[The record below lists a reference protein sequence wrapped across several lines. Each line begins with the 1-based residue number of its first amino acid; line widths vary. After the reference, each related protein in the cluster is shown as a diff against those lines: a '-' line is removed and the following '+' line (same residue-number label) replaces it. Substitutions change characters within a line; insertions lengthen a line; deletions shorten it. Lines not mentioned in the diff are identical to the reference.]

1 MWTPTVAG
9 DSLAVEFYLLRGAK
23 KRDLRF
29 SVPRVSHLDE
39 HPMRSDHIGR
49 SRCGNHVDAA
59 CRTDM
64 ISSVARRAVAKY
76 LFTSRSGR
84 SSACTGTL
92 LNDLDAT
99 TQVPYFLTAHHCVGS
114 WRAASTMEFYWFF
127 ERTACA
133 DGSAVR
139 TVRTVGGATL
149 LTAEE
154 ANWNAA
160 GTDFALVRL
169 NRPPPRGV
177 GLAGWTDSTVS
188 VGDRLVGVH
197 HPALDLKKVGTGTV
211 AGFLGWR
218 LSDPTHIH
226 LRQRE
231 PAEGGSSGSGAWKRV
246 DGQDLLAGMLTGGSP
261 TCNNQRLR
269 YGRLDRFYPKV
280 RPWLGGD
287 GPQDGS
293 GSSPVTGLVLLDA
306 VTGVTVADLTHGDA
320 TVDLGYVGTASF
332 NIRADTAGVIPD
344 SVRLD
349 LMGTQTAAHTSA
361 APPFTLYGPGGGSGL
376 APGSYEVTASP
387 YESDGTALAA
397 RTAAFT
403 VTGSAAGDAMAVS
416 GLTRIGKI
424 TIRNAPLDKY
434 DWMSRGSICCLC
446 ERARSGTSMVT
457 KR

>member
-1 MWTPTVAG
+1 MAG

-92 LNDLDAT
+92 PNDLDAT

-211 AGFLGWR
+211 AGFR
-218 LSDPTHIH
+218 
-226 LRQRE
+226 
-231 PAEGGSSGSGAWKRV
+231 AGG
-246 DGQDLLAGMLTGGSP
+246 
-261 TCNNQRLR
+261 
-269 YGRLDRFYPKV
+269 
-280 RPWLGGD
+280 
-287 GPQDGS
+287 
-293 GSSPVTGLVLLDA
+293 
-306 VTGVTVADLTHGDA
+306 
-320 TVDLGYVGTASF
+320 
-332 NIRADTAGVIPD
+332 
-344 SVRLD
+344 
-349 LMGTQTAAHTSA
+349 
-361 APPFTLYGPGGGSGL
+361 
-376 APGSYEVTASP
+376 
-387 YESDGTALAA
+387 
-397 RTAAFT
+397 
-403 VTGSAAGDAMAVS
+403 
-416 GLTRIGKI
+416 
-424 TIRNAPLDKY
+424 
-434 DWMSRGSICCLC
+434 
-446 ERARSGTSMVT
+446 
-457 KR
+457 